1 MSYNQVFRYI
11 INNAFVNLPLKVI
24 NNPVHVQANK
34 HVSHN
39 HAHVSCTFVCK
50 MNTVIATYLT
60 FLSAVNE
67 TLNV

>member
-1 MSYNQVFRYI
+1 MHNIANCHY
-11 INNAFVNLPLKVI
+11 VI

-50 MNTVIATYLT
+50 MNTVIATYLA

-67 TLNV
+67 TLNI

>member
-1 MSYNQVFRYI
+1 MHNI
-11 INNAFVNLPLKVI
+11 ANCHHVI

-50 MNTVIATYLT
+50 MNTVIATYLA

>member
-1 MSYNQVFRYI
+1 MHNI
-11 INNAFVNLPLKVI
+11 ANCHHVI

-39 HAHVSCTFVCK
+39 HAHVLCTFVCK
-50 MNTVIATYLT
+50 MNTVIATYLA

-67 TLNV
+67 TLNVKLLQRYP